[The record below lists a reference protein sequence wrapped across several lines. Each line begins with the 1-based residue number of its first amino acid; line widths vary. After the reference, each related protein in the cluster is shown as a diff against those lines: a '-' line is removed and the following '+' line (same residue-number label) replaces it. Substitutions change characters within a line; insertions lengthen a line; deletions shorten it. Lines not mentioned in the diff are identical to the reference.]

1 MDDDG
6 SNVMMMLDTG
16 MAVPKTICPRPER
29 SAEQEQET
37 KQRYEEPLHGIVLI
51 GLNISRR

>member
-1 MDDDG
+1 
-6 SNVMMMLDTG
+6 MMFLDTDVV
-16 MAVPKTICPRPER
+16 VPKAICPRPDR
-29 SAEQEQET
+29 TAEQEQET

>member
-1 MDDDG
+1 MF
-6 SNVMMMLDTG
+6 LDTDVV
-16 MAVPKTICPRPER
+16 VPKTICPCPER